1 MDLFGSFLVKDGRKE
16 VKRYGAL
23 YACLS
28 SRAIHIEVVHSMSTV
43 SFIMSLRRFVIMS
56 LRRFERGNVRM
67 IRSDNGSNVV
77 GASTELTHAF
87 QEMDLTKIG
96 NF

>member
-56 LRRFERGNVRM
+56 LRRFEK
-67 IRSDNGSNVV
+67 
-77 GASTELTHAF
+77 
-87 QEMDLTKIG
+87 MDLTKIG